1 MSYHLTKP
9 VSAHFQPV
17 SSGRISTDIVEQV
30 KDAIR
35 RGELRPGDRLPPER
49 DLTEQLGVSRVSV
62 RDALRILEAH
72 GLVEVRVGARG
83 GAYVT
88 APAPQLVG
96 EGISNMLMLA
106 SLSAREVTEMRHL
119 FELALLPL
127 VCQRATE
134 DDLAALEEI
143 CDRSDAAFASGT
155 HDVALST
162 EFHTVLARATHNNAV
177 SLIADSLRVPL
188 LMSLRQAQRA
198 APDMG
203 QAGVLEHRAI
213 VDAVRKR
220 DAEKARQIMAAHL
233 ARTAERVAADGAA
246 ADEDGLQSA

>member
-1 MSYHLTKP
+1 MSAL
-9 VSAHFQPV
+9 FQPV

-143 CDRSDAAFASGT
+143 CDRSEAAFANGK

-162 EFHTVLARATHNNAV
+162 EFHTLLARATHNNAV

-188 LMSLRQAQRA
+188 LMSLRQAQRV

-213 VDAVRKR
+213 VDAVRGR

-233 ARTAERVAADGAA
+233 ARTAERVAADGAP
-246 ADEDGLQSA
+246 ADEDGRQSA

>member
-1 MSYHLTKP
+1 MSAL
-9 VSAHFQPV
+9 FQPV

-143 CDRSDAAFASGT
+143 CDRSEAAFANGK
-155 HDVALST
+155 HDVGLST
-162 EFHTVLARATHNNAV
+162 EFHTLLARATHNNAV

-188 LMSLRQAQRA
+188 LMSLRQAQRV

-213 VDAVRKR
+213 VDAVRGR

-233 ARTAERVAADGAA
+233 ARTAERVAADGAP
-246 ADEDGLQSA
+246 ADEDGRQSA